1 MRPTPVVSMGT
12 ATLEAALLGLPHVA
26 CYRVSG
32 TTYSLARRL
41 VKIPHFAL
49 PNLIAGEE
57 IVPEL
62 LQGRVTGEKLAQAV
76 LPMLEAGRRE
86 ADADPTGR
94 GPGRTGRRRRR
105 RQSGRHYL
113 GRARSRTAG

>member
-1 MRPTPVVSMGT
+1 MISMGT

-49 PNLIAGEE
+49 PNIIAGEE

-62 LQGRVTGEKLAQAV
+62 LQAHVTGEKLARGRPAHAGAGSAASRCGPELAAV
-76 LPMLEAGRRE
+76 RHALGEGDAVGKAADIILE
-86 ADADPTGR
+86 
-94 GPGRTGRRRRR
+94 
-105 RQSGRHYL
+105 
-113 GRARSRTAG
+113 RARSRPRR